1 MKPWEIIA
9 HNLSKAGWNWGCV
22 SVIMLRTRSES
33 AKLWSGQLQFDVVS
47 VSDPLPTNSLAH
59 RHSGELAVKNVS
71 RGEVASFEGVFV
83 NFPILH
89 DDDEVFLRVLDELD
103 VGGRVAVD

>member
-1 MKPWEIIA
+1 MF
-9 HNLSKAGWNWGCV
+9 
-22 SVIMLRTRSES
+22 RTRSVS
-33 AKLWSGQLQFDVVS
+33 ANDYGADNFNSDVVS
-47 VSDPLPTNSLAH
+47 VSDPPPTNSLAP
-59 RHSGELAVKNVS
+59 RHNGELAVKNVS

-103 VGGRVAVD
+103 VGGRVPVD